1 MCFPRHI
8 ALTGAKAAR
17 GPPEE
22 GSFQAAVQAV
32 EAEHR
37 GDEWIDVVDFDD
49 VNDSESQSA
58 AAVLACGSD
67 QRQRVAAAT
76 RATELGWHH
85 ARRPKAVW
93 QVAGIGGRRSIV
105 P

>member
-1 MCFPRHI
+1 MEKSGRPGAGRRPARDRQYPANRGTEGAAEQTCDFLRHI

-22 GSFQAAVQAV
+22 GSFEAAVQAA

-58 AAVLACGSD
+58 AAVLASV
-67 QRQRVAAAT
+67 RQ
-76 RATELGWHH
+76 
-85 ARRPKAVW
+85 
-93 QVAGIGGRRSIV
+93 
-105 P
+105 